1 MTTLVTGATGFVG
14 KELAKREHRFRY
26 VVRVGVDHSF
36 EDYFVVPTIDSETNW
51 SHCFDGIHSI
61 IHLAGLAHNNSFSES
76 EYSSINTQGTLK
88 LALKAAEAGVRR
100 FVFVSSIG
108 VNGTTS
114 LEGPFLPDDTAKPH
128 NSYTQSKYEA
138 ELGLWDLS
146 KKTGLEVV
154 VVRPTLVYGPNA
166 PGNFGRLIKLI
177 QKVPVLPFGLAS
189 NCRDFISVQN
199 LADLLIVC
207 TTHENA
213 AGNIFLASDN
223 ETVSIKEFT
232 KVIGDGIGKNI
243 LQFPVPVWAIKIV
256 GKILGKSEIVEQLYG
271 DLQVD
276 SSNIKKILGWTPPLT
291 MKQSMSLLRNSR
303 N

>member
-1 MTTLVTGATGFVG
+1 MNTLVTGSTGFVG
-14 KELAKREHRFRY
+14 KELAKREQNFRY
-26 VVRVGVDHSF
+26 VVRTDVNHSF
-36 EDYFVVPTIDSETNW
+36 EDYFVVSTIDSTTQW
-51 SHCFDGIHSI
+51 SHCFDGIDSI
-61 IHLAGLAHNNSFSES
+61 IHLAGLAHNKSFSEF
-76 EYSSINTQGTLK
+76 EYRTVNTQGTLK

-114 LEGPFLPDDTAKPH
+114 FEGPFLPGDIAKPH
-128 NSYTQSKYEA
+128 NFYAQSKYEA

-166 PGNFGRLIKLI
+166 PGNFGRLIELI
-177 QKVPVLPFGLAS
+177 QKAPVLPFGLA
-189 NCRDFISVQN
+189 NNHRDFISVQN
-199 LADLLIVC
+199 LVDLLIVC
-207 TTHENA
+207 ATHENA
-213 AGNIFLASDN
+213 AGNTFLASDN

-232 KVIGDGIGKNI
+232 KAIGEGIGKNI
-243 LQFPVPVWAIKIV
+243 LQFPVPIWVIKAV

-276 SSNIKKILGWTPPLT
+276 SSNIKKMLDWTPPLT
-291 MKQSMSLLRNSR
+291 MQQSMSLLRNSR